1 MPLAG
6 AAMLHV
12 AKTPNSKPEVPQGPE
27 LDDNPEDANE
37 EDLANLDSQTPVGDL
52 ADQAAANSDEVETL
66 TLKDDEL
73 PDDNTD
79 KPKTK
84 DELIII
90 ALQQRIGEMAMQYEG
105 AIASLRADL
114 TQLQNVLDVVNGDT
128 TSA

>member
-1 MPLAG
+1 M
-6 AAMLHV
+6 
-12 AKTPNSKPEVPQGPE
+12 
-27 LDDNPEDANE
+27 
-37 EDLANLDSQTPVGDL
+37 
-52 ADQAAANSDEVETL
+52 
-66 TLKDDEL
+66 
-73 PDDNTD
+73 D

-114 TQLQNVLDVVNGDT
+114 TQLQDVLNIVNGDNIKKIEGDT